1 MVDLIFTHI
10 AVISPTVQGT
20 LAITDLDFPVMHYTK
35 LISEEH
41 FTAGRP
47 LVIVLP
53 IFPKW
58 CALSLVD
65 SSIKEVGYLLEEL
78 HKSGRWPILVIN
90 IDYKM
95 NGITYTETHQ
105 HGSYIILTPGPCTLR
120 EYHFL
125 SFSQQVNALLLGD
138 NTKDSWNPRAKFLVP
153 AISNCT
159 QFDNKQ
165 TARAILEQLWNYEVT
180 KVAVLFLNSNEHAGS
195 DLQHTTES
203 AQCTYLKL
211 HTWYP
216 YENSDRCN
224 PSQGTVPVKVF
235 VCEI

>member
-1 MVDLIFTHI
+1 MVHLIFTVT

-20 LAITDLDFPVMHYTK
+20 LAITDHDFPVMHYTK

-53 IFPKW
+53 IFPKL

-65 SSIKEVGYLLEEL
+65 SSNKEVGYLLDL
-78 HKSGRWPILVIN
+78 HKSGRRPILVIN

-105 HGSYIILTPGPCTLR
+105 HGSYIILTPGTCTLWK
-120 EYHFL
+120 YHSL

-138 NTKDSWNPRAKFLVP
+138 NTKDSWNLRAKFLVP
-153 AISNCT
+153 AMSNCT
-159 QFDNKQ
+159 QFHNKQ
-165 TARAILEQLWNYEVT
+165 TARAILEQL
-180 KVAVLFLNSNEHAGS
+180 
-195 DLQHTTES
+195 
-203 AQCTYLKL
+203 
-211 HTWYP
+211 
-216 YENSDRCN
+216 
-224 PSQGTVPVKVF
+224 
-235 VCEI
+235 